1 MLSPAAVNP
10 SINDMTL
17 INDIIQAVEADPN
30 LSCLPDDFKKVAVET
45 MFAEAKQRQYE
56 LENDVDVSNKR
67 SRCDDDD
74 VVLDVTM
81 EGAPMED

>member
-17 INDIIQAVEADPN
+17 INDIIQAVQDDPN

-56 LENDVDVSNKR
+56 QENDVDVSNKR
-67 SRCDDDD
+67 LRCDDD